1 MRSEWMRPIR
11 CQRRSGPHVGGW
23 AWRVLARDG
32 RLGRR
37 NPHHRGGLRRYRRQG
52 GSAPTVID
60 MIGHDLVTDRSQP
73 NCAGRN
79 RQRRRREAFGS
90 GCAGQSAMSWSTRP
104 SSRPVIT
111 AQHSRR
117 PSVVE
122 KSYNLSYYCRM
133 SVVNFRTD
141 ERSERA
147 LAELMADGS
156 TASDAI
162 RQALVDA
169 VRLRRREQM
178 RVESLALM
186 NDDADRAESRQV
198 LSEMDE
204 LRAW

>member
-1 MRSEWMRPIR
+1 
-11 CQRRSGPHVGGW
+11 
-23 AWRVLARDG
+23 
-32 RLGRR
+32 
-37 NPHHRGGLRRYRRQG
+37 
-52 GSAPTVID
+52 
-60 MIGHDLVTDRSQP
+60 
-73 NCAGRN
+73 
-79 RQRRRREAFGS
+79 
-90 GCAGQSAMSWSTRP
+90 
-104 SSRPVIT
+104 
-111 AQHSRR
+111 
-117 PSVVE
+117 
-122 KSYNLSYYCRM
+122 M

-178 RVESLALM
+178 RAESLALI

-198 LSEMDE
+198 LLEMDE